1 MPYTLLS
8 HCTEK
13 IKVRKAISDF
23 RVAGFYKVNPN
34 VLFIQCR
41 GKFHLAGMGK
51 KSNFHIKHRTNPTSA
66 KYFAKTLSRH
76 FCIYIFCKK
85 NRLFKRIFSIIIKIR
100 WKVAKLHYQ
109 NQDLLW
115 SINRQYSS
123 LKIFVKICPLNL

>member
-51 KSNFHIKHRTNPTSA
+51 KI
-66 KYFAKTLSRH
+66 
-76 FCIYIFCKK
+76 
-85 NRLFKRIFSIIIKIR
+85 
-100 WKVAKLHYQ
+100 
-109 NQDLLW
+109 
-115 SINRQYSS
+115 
-123 LKIFVKICPLNL
+123 